1 MTTPPADGPSSSDA
15 DPGRWATPDSSPASS
30 EPVSLGKPE
39 EPFDPY
45 RYGAPEH
52 HVPAEYAPPGYIPPP
67 VTARPLPSYPPRQQG
82 PGYPPGPGYP
92 GPGYPYQAQG
102 AYAQQYPQPRTGNGK
117 AIAALVLGILAIVF
131 CWTSIFD
138 VVLVALAVIFGFL
151 GLSDAKR
158 SGGGRGMAISGL
170 VCALVG
176 AILATVLT
184 VVIYSRLGHCVNDFN
199 RGSSAYNNC
208 VQNGF

>member
-1 MTTPPADGPSSSDA
+1 MTTPPDDGPSSSQADA
-15 DPGRWATPDSSPASS
+15 QGWASPVPS
-30 EPVSLGKPE
+30 EPVSLDKPE
-39 EPFDPY
+39 APFDPY

-52 HVPAEYAPPGYIPPP
+52 PVPAEYAPPGYRPPTVSSP
-67 VTARPLPSYPPRQQG
+67 PSSYPPSQ
-82 PGYPPGPGYP
+82 PGPGYP
-92 GPGYPYQAQG
+92 GPGSPGPGYSYQAPP

-117 AIAALVLGILAIVF
+117 AVAALVFGILAIVF

-138 VVLVALAVIFGFL
+138 IILVALAVVFGFL
-151 GLSDAKR
+151 GLGEAKR
-158 SGGGRGMAISGL
+158 SGGGRGMATSGL

-184 VVIYSRLGHCVNDFN
+184 VVFYTRLRPCLDAYD

-208 VQNGF
+208 IRDRL

>member
-1 MTTPPADGPSSSDA
+1 
-15 DPGRWATPDSSPASS
+15 
-30 EPVSLGKPE
+30 VSLSKPE

-52 HVPAEYAPPGYIPPP
+52 HVPAEYAPPGYIQPP
-67 VTARPLPSYPPRQQG
+67 VTPRPLPSYPPTQQG

-92 GPGYPYQAQG
+92 GPGYPYQAPG